1 MTKCETNPR
10 MKARHSR
17 IAFCLTMISLVLGR
31 ATWAAD
37 DEAPGGI
44 LGGAKNPGQA
54 AYLEQI
60 SHSPAGPVPGIPEPI
75 LLWPAG
81 APGAV
86 PDAAGV
92 FTDEDKPALYAF
104 PAAAGHNTGA
114 AFLVLPGGA
123 FTNRCMDNEGV
134 QIARFLNRNG
144 IGGFVLRY
152 RIGPNYPGR
161 SISTMDGLRA
171 MRYLRAHAADYG
183 ISPDRIGAIGFSAG
197 AELQGDV
204 FYNSPTDG
212 DPAAADPIDR
222 VSARANFSALIY
234 GGRNPR
240 NPAVAPPTFLFN
252 TIEDSGHL
260 NVEVAVLNA
269 LRGAGVPVEAHF
281 YQVGPHGTS
290 MSPGDPELGQWPGLM
305 IAWLQAG
312 GFVAKL
318 PPAPYKEP

>member
-1 MTKCETNPR
+1 
-10 MKARHSR
+10 MKPVFSSKVVRFPALWL
-17 IAFCLTMISLVLGR
+17 ALV
-31 ATWAAD
+31 ATAWAAD
-37 DEAPGGI
+37 EDGVGGI
-44 LGGAKNPGQA
+44 VGGAKNPGQA
-54 AYLEQI
+54 AYIEQI
-60 SHSPAGPVPGIPEPI
+60 KSSPAGAVAGIPEPI

-86 PDAAGV
+86 SDAAGV
-92 FTDEDKPALYAF
+92 LTDEDKPALYAF
-104 PAAAGHNTGA
+104 PAPAAHNTGA

-144 IGGFVLRY
+144 IGGFVVRY

-183 ISPDRIGAIGFSAG
+183 ISPDRVGVIGFSAG
-197 AELQGDV
+197 AELQGDA
-204 FYNSPTDG
+204 FYNSTTDG

-222 VSARANFSALIY
+222 VPARADFSALIY

-240 NPAVAPPTFLFN
+240 NPAAAPPTFLFN
-252 TIEDSGHL
+252 TIEDAGHL
-260 NVEVAVLNA
+260 NVEVSVLNA
-269 LRGAGVPVEAHF
+269 LRAAGVPVEAHF

-305 IAWLQAG
+305 MAWLQTG
-312 GFVAKL
+312 GFLAKQPPL
-318 PPAPYKEP
+318 PSKAP